1 MSDDAYTQ
9 EKRHVQGGGRRSAP
23 LPSLLTTSTAIL
35 VVMSAALL
43 ALAGCGYSSTVKD
56 GGPVTTV
63 AGTGTTESTGPTT
76 DTTTPEQTTTTV
88 PGETVDVL
96 AFFMKGEYL
105 APVRRHVPATKEVA
119 KAAMMELVA
128 GPTAEEQAAGFVTAI
143 PDKTLFLGVEMQ
155 GSVATV
161 DLSKEYESGGGS
173 MSMFAR
179 LGQVVYTLTQF
190 PSVSSVSFKLD
201 GQPIEVFSGE
211 GLLLEHPMTR
221 ADNEYVTNPIHVES
235 PVFGDT
241 VTSPLRIYGTS
252 NVFEATS
259 QVRILD
265 SAGGTLNEV
274 YVTATSGT
282 GTRGTYDVTVPF
294 TAAPGSD
301 ITLMSFEY
309 SAKDGSMIN
318 ISEIPLHVAP

>member
-1 MSDDAYTQ
+1 M
-9 EKRHVQGGGRRSAP
+9 RSGLVTVSP
-23 LPSLLTTSTAIL
+23 NTGDSTC
-35 VVMSAALL
+35 M
-43 ALAGCGYSSTVKD
+43 
-56 GGPVTTV
+56 
-63 AGTGTTESTGPTT
+63 
-76 DTTTPEQTTTTV
+76 
-88 PGETVDVL
+88 
-96 AFFMKGEYL
+96 
-105 APVRRHVPATKEVA
+105 
-119 KAAMMELVA
+119 
-128 GPTAEEQAAGFVTAI
+128 GFVTYSLSARVI
-143 PDKTLFLGVEMQ
+143 GCSRSRPSPLNTSIGCPSNLKLTLLMDGNCVSVYTTCPRRANMDMEPPPDSYSFERSTVATEPWTSMPRTLYLGIDVQ

-190 PSVSSVSFKLD
+190 PSISSVSFKLD